1 MIERSVILIKPDGVE
16 RNIIGNIL
24 SCYED
29 NGLKIVELKLMKA
42 TREIAENHYSQ
53 HKGKA
58 FYEELISFITR
69 GPLCAA
75 VLQGEDAVA
84 RIRKINGATSPTD
97 AEEGT
102 IRHRYARSK
111 TENCVHAS
119 DNIESANEEIRLWFS
134 ESKNIN
140 ELVNQ
145 YELVNK

>member
-1 MIERSVILIKPDGVE
+1 MIEKSVVLIKPDGVE

-29 NGLKIVELKLMKA
+29 NGLKIVSLKLMRA
-42 TREIAENHYSQ
+42 TREIAEKHYSQ
-53 HKGKA
+53 HKGKD
-58 FYEELISFITR
+58 FYEELITFITR
-69 GPLCAA
+69 SPLCALI
-75 VLQGEDAVA
+75 LQGEDAVA

-119 DNIESANEEIRLWFS
+119 DTIESAKEEIALWFP
-134 ESKNIN
+134 EI
-140 ELVNQ
+140 
-145 YELVNK
+145 

>member
-1 MIERSVILIKPDGVE
+1 MIERSVVLVKPDGVE

-29 NGLKIVELKLMKA
+29 NGLKIVALKLMRA
-42 TREIAENHYSQ
+42 TREIAEKHYSQ
-53 HKGKA
+53 HKGKD
-58 FYEELISFITR
+58 FYEELITFITR
-69 GPLCAA
+69 SPLCALI
-75 VLQGEDAVA
+75 LQGEDAVA

-119 DNIESANEEIRLWFS
+119 DTVDSAKEEIALWFP
-134 ESKNIN
+134 EI
-140 ELVNQ
+140 
-145 YELVNK
+145 

>member
-1 MIERSVILIKPDGVE
+1 MSERSVVLIKPDGVE

-29 NGLKIVELKLMKA
+29 NGLKIIELKLMKA
-42 TREIAENHYSQ
+42 TRGIAEKHYCQ
-53 HKGKA
+53 HKGKD
-58 FYEELISFITR
+58 FYEELITFITR
-69 GPLCAA
+69 SPLCAII
-75 VLQGEDAVA
+75 LQGENAVA

-119 DNIESANEEIRLWFS
+119 DNLESANEEIKLWFS
-134 ESKNIN
+134 ELKYVDQ
-140 ELVNQ
+140 L
-145 YELVNK
+145 LNK

>member
-1 MIERSVILIKPDGVE
+1 MIERSVVLIKPDGVE

-42 TREIAENHYSQ
+42 TTEIAEKHYCQ
-53 HKGKA
+53 HKGKD
-58 FYEELISFITR
+58 FYEELITYITR
-69 GPLCAA
+69 SPLCA
-75 VLQGEDAVA
+75 VILQGEDAVA
-84 RIRKINGATSPTD
+84 RIRNINGATSPTD

-119 DNIESANEEIRLWFS
+119 DTVESAKEEIQIWFP
-134 ESKNIN
+134 E
-140 ELVNQ
+140 V
-145 YELVNK
+145 